1 MDDFSLS
8 SLQES
13 RNEYCSRLITL
24 LTPCIIDGVKSIFD
38 ESWKLC
44 IENDEKPKY
53 LMTFQN
59 FLTRVPKWNPNIIS
73 QECARIKEKSNCSYI
88 PDLITCVH
96 INQLKMLSCMR
107 VGTKQKKVNINV
119 PNLEDFIHKVYINAA
134 RKIYTNVYLFENGI
148 TQLKL
153 QKNARDLEILIR
165 ECVVQTIRENIPVE
179 ELLKLYMTET
189 IEDAIEVHEK
199 DEIISQE
206 PIIQAGDGGSGIGAA
221 GSMTNPS
228 FEESEK
234 LSKEEK
240 EKLEMIR
247 AASDSTSAD
256 NTDTNTNTNTNVS
269 FNMDNNQVIPIPPN
283 ENKHS
288 SRDDDNNYDDNDNYD
303 DDGDDGDDDDEY
315 GENVKLKIGGNVE
328 LNVDP
333 FPADS
338 DNGSGLGTDDGNGD
352 SDVELT
358 IDEIPMI
365 NGY

>member
-24 LTPCIIDGVKSIFD
+24 LAPCIIDGIKSIFD

-44 IENDEKPKY
+44 LENDEKPKY

-73 QECARIKEKSNCSYI
+73 QECERIKEKSNCSYI
-88 PDLITCVH
+88 PDIITCVH

-107 VGTKQKKVNINV
+107 VGTTQKKVNINV
-119 PNLEDFIHKVYINAA
+119 PNLEEFIHKVYINAA
-134 RKIYTNVYLFENGI
+134 RKIYTNVYLFETGI
-148 TQLKL
+148 SSLKL
-153 QKNARDLEILIR
+153 QRNARELEVLIR
-165 ECVVQTIRENIPVE
+165 ECIIHTIRENIPVE

-189 IEDAIEVHEK
+189 TEDAIEIHEK

-206 PIIQAGDGGSGIGAA
+206 PIIQQHGGGGAA
-221 GSMTNPS
+221 GTMTNPS
-228 FEESEK
+228 SEESDK
-234 LSKEEK
+234 ISKEEK
-240 EKLEMIR
+240 EKLEMIKS
-247 AASDSTSAD
+247 ASDSAS
-256 NTDTNTNTNTNVS
+256 NTNSNVS

-283 ENKHS
+283 ENKDS
-288 SRDDDNNYDDNDNYD
+288 SHDNYNDDDDDDYNMDDDDDDNDYA
-303 DDGDDGDDDDEY
+303 
-315 GENVKLKIGGNVE
+315 ENVKLKIGGNVE

-333 FPADS
+333 FPVDS
-338 DNGSGLGTDDGNGD
+338 DSGSGMESDDGG

-365 NGY
+365 AGY

>member
-153 QKNARDLEILIR
+153 QRNARDLEILIR

-206 PIIQAGDGGSGIGAA
+206 PIIQDKSGGNGGSGIGAA

-234 LSKEEK
+234 ISKEEK
-240 EKLEMIR
+240 EKLEMIK
-247 AASDSTSAD
+247 AASDSTS
-256 NTDTNTNTNTNVS
+256 NTNGNVS

-288 SRDDDNNYDDNDNYD
+288 SHDDDYNDDNDYDIDDDDDD
-303 DDGDDGDDDDEY
+303 DDGY
-315 GENVKLKIGGNVE
+315 SENVKLKIGGNVE
-328 LNVDP
+328 LSVDP
-333 FPADS
+333 FPSDS
-338 DNGSGLGTDDGNGD
+338 DNGSELGMHDGNGD

-365 NGY
+365 DGY

>member
-119 PNLEDFIHKVYINAA
+119 PNLDDFIHKVYINAA

-153 QKNARDLEILIR
+153 QRNARDLEVLIR
-165 ECVVQTIRENIPVE
+165 ECIVQTIRENIPVE

-206 PIIQAGDGGSGIGAA
+206 PIIQDQVGGSGIGAA

-228 FEESEK
+228 YEESEK

-240 EKLEMIR
+240 NNLEMIK
-247 AASDSTSAD
+247 AASDSAS
-256 NTDTNTNTNTNVS
+256 NTNTNVS

-283 ENKHS
+283 ESKHS
-288 SRDDDNNYDDNDNYD
+288 SREDNYD
-303 DDGDDGDDDDEY
+303 DDNDYDIDDDDDDDDGY
-315 GENVKLKIGGNVE
+315 AENVKLKIGGNVE
-328 LNVDP
+328 LSVDP

-352 SDVELT
+352 SDVELM

-365 NGY
+365 DGY

>member
-119 PNLEDFIHKVYINAA
+119 PNLDDFIHKVYINAA

-153 QKNARDLEILIR
+153 QRNARDLEVLIR
-165 ECVVQTIRENIPVE
+165 ECIVQTIRENIPVE

-206 PIIQAGDGGSGIGAA
+206 PIIQDQGGGSGIGAA

-228 FEESEK
+228 YEESEK

-240 EKLEMIR
+240 NNLEMIK
-247 AASDSTSAD
+247 AASDSAS
-256 NTDTNTNTNTNVS
+256 NTNTNVS

-283 ENKHS
+283 ESKHS
-288 SRDDDNNYDDNDNYD
+288 SREDNYD
-303 DDGDDGDDDDEY
+303 DDNDYDIDDDDDDDDGY
-315 GENVKLKIGGNVE
+315 AENVKLKIGGNVE
-328 LNVDP
+328 LSVDP

-365 NGY
+365 DGY

>member
-1 MDDFSLS
+1 MDDFSLT

-24 LTPCIIDGVKSIFD
+24 LTPCIIDGLKSIFD

-44 IENDEKPKY
+44 TESDEKSKY

-107 VGTKQKKVNINV
+107 VGTKQKKVNINI
-119 PNLEDFIHKVYINAA
+119 PNLEEFIHKVYINAA
-134 RKIYTNVYLFENGI
+134 RKIYTNVYLFETGI
-148 TQLKL
+148 SSIKL
-153 QKNARDLEILIR
+153 QKNARDLEIIIR
-165 ECVVQTIRENIPVE
+165 ECIVHTIRESIPVE

-206 PIIQAGDGGSGIGAA
+206 PIIQDQTGGNSGSGISAA

-228 FEESEK
+228 LEESEK

-240 EKLEMIR
+240 ENLEMIK
-247 AASDSTSAD
+247 AASDSAG
-256 NTDTNTNTNTNVS
+256 NTNSNVS
-269 FNMDNNQVIPIPPN
+269 FNMDNNEVIPIPPN
-283 ENKHS
+283 ENKDS
-288 SRDDDNNYDDNDNYD
+288 SHYDNYD
-303 DDGDDGDDDDEY
+303 DDNDYGDEDDDDDNDY

-328 LNVDP
+328 LSVVP
-333 FPADS
+333 FPADNDS
-338 DNGSGLGTDDGNGD
+338 VSGLGTDDGGGD

-365 NGY
+365 GGY

>member
-44 IENDEKPKY
+44 VENDEKPKY

-73 QECARIKEKSNCSYI
+73 QECERIKEKSNCSYI

-107 VGTKQKKVNINV
+107 VGTKQKKVNVNV
-119 PNLEDFIHKVYINAA
+119 PNLDEFIHKVYINAA
-134 RKIYTNVYLFENGI
+134 RKIYTNVYLFEIGVSS
-148 TQLKL
+148 LKL
-153 QKNARDLEILIR
+153 QRNARDLEVVIR
-165 ECVVQTIRENIPVE
+165 ECIVQTIRENIPVE

-189 IEDAIEVHEK
+189 IEDVIEVHEK
-199 DEIISQE
+199 DEIVSQE
-206 PIIQAGDGGSGIGAA
+206 PIVQQDAGGGAA
-221 GSMTNPS
+221 GSMSNPTS
-228 FEESEK
+228 EESEK
-234 LSKEEK
+234 ISKEEK
-240 EKLEMIR
+240 EKLEMIK
-247 AASDSTSAD
+247 AASDSIG
-256 NTDTNTNTNTNVS
+256 NTNTNTNTNVS
-269 FNMDNNQVIPIPPN
+269 FNMDNNEVIPIPPN
-283 ENKHS
+283 ENKNNAL
-288 SRDDDNNYDDNDNYD
+288 DDDDDDYDIDE
-303 DDGDDGDDDDEY
+303 DDGDGDGDY
-315 GENVKLKIGGNVE
+315 SENVKLKIGDNVE
-328 LNVDP
+328 LSVDA
-333 FPADS
+333 FPADNDS
-338 DNGSGLGTDDGNGD
+338 VSGLGSDDGGGD

-365 NGY
+365 DSY

>member
-119 PNLEDFIHKVYINAA
+119 PNLDDFIHKVYINAA

-153 QKNARDLEILIR
+153 QRNARDLEVLIR
-165 ECVVQTIRENIPVE
+165 ECIVQTIRENIPVE

-206 PIIQAGDGGSGIGAA
+206 PIIQDQGGGSGIGAA

-228 FEESEK
+228 YEESEK

-240 EKLEMIR
+240 NNLEMIK
-247 AASDSTSAD
+247 AASDSAS
-256 NTDTNTNTNTNVS
+256 NTNTNVS

-288 SRDDDNNYDDNDNYD
+288 SRDDNYD
-303 DDGDDGDDDDEY
+303 DDNDYDIDDDDDDDDGY
-315 GENVKLKIGGNVE
+315 AENVKLKIGGNVE
-328 LNVDP
+328 LSVDP

-365 NGY
+365 DGY

>member
-153 QKNARDLEILIR
+153 QRNARDLEILIR

-206 PIIQAGDGGSGIGAA
+206 PIIQDKSGGNGEGGIGAA

-234 LSKEEK
+234 ISKEEK
-240 EKLEMIR
+240 EKLEMIK
-247 AASDSTSAD
+247 AASDSTSNA
-256 NTDTNTNTNTNVS
+256 NGNVS

-288 SRDDDNNYDDNDNYD
+288 SHDDSYNDDNDYDIDDDDDDD
-303 DDGDDGDDDDEY
+303 DDGY
-315 GENVKLKIGGNVE
+315 AENVKLKIGGNVE
-328 LNVDP
+328 LSVDP

-365 NGY
+365 DGY

>member
-24 LTPCIIDGVKSIFD
+24 LAPCIIDGIKSIFD

-44 IENDEKPKY
+44 LENDEKPKY

-73 QECARIKEKSNCSYI
+73 QECDRIKEKSNCSYI

-107 VGTKQKKVNINV
+107 VGTKQKKVNVNV
-119 PNLEDFIHKVYINAA
+119 PNLEEFIHKVYINAA
-134 RKIYTNVYLFENGI
+134 RKIYTNVYLFETGVSS
-148 TQLKL
+148 LKL
-153 QKNARDLEILIR
+153 QRNARDLEVVIR
-165 ECVVQTIRENIPVE
+165 ECIVQTIRENIPVE

-189 IEDAIEVHEK
+189 IEDVIEVHEK
-199 DEIISQE
+199 DEIVSQE
-206 PIIQAGDGGSGIGAA
+206 PIIQDHSGGSHAA
-221 GSMTNPS
+221 GSMSNPTS
-228 FEESEK
+228 EESEK
-234 LSKEEK
+234 ISKEEK
-240 EKLEMIR
+240 EKLEMIK
-247 AASDSTSAD
+247 AASTGLSENNSDINSVNTSG
-256 NTDTNTNTNTNVS
+256 NTNVS
-269 FNMDNNQVIPIPPN
+269 FNMDNNEVIPIPAN

-288 SRDDDNNYDDNDNYD
+288 SRDDDDD
-303 DDGDDGDDDDEY
+303 DDGDDYNIDDDDDDDDDYSES
-315 GENVKLKIGGNVE
+315 VKLKIGDNVE
-328 LNVDP
+328 LNVDA

-338 DNGSGLGTDDGNGD
+338 DSISGLGSDDGS

-365 NGY
+365 DSY

>member
-153 QKNARDLEILIR
+153 QKNARDLEVLIR
-165 ECVVQTIRENIPVE
+165 ECIVQTIRENIPVE

-206 PIIQAGDGGSGIGAA
+206 PITQDQNGGNSGSGIGAA

-228 FEESEK
+228 YEESEK

-240 EKLEMIR
+240 NNLEMIK
-247 AASDSTSAD
+247 AASDSAS
-256 NTDTNTNTNTNVS
+256 NTNTNVS

-288 SRDDDNNYDDNDNYD
+288 SHDDNYD
-303 DDGDDGDDDDEY
+303 DDNDYDDDDDDDDDGY
-315 GENVKLKIGGNVE
+315 SENVKLKIGGNVE

-338 DNGSGLGTDDGNGD
+338 DNSSEFGTDDRNGD

-365 NGY
+365 DGY

>member
-1 MDDFSLS
+1 MDDFSLT

-44 IENDEKPKY
+44 TESDEKSKY

-107 VGTKQKKVNINV
+107 VGTKQKKVNINI
-119 PNLEDFIHKVYINAA
+119 PNLEEFIHKVYINAA
-134 RKIYTNVYLFENGI
+134 RKIYTNVYLFETGI
-148 TQLKL
+148 SSIKL
-153 QKNARDLEILIR
+153 QKNARDLEIIIR
-165 ECVVQTIRENIPVE
+165 ECIVHTIRESIPVE

-206 PIIQAGDGGSGIGAA
+206 PIIQDQTGGNSGSGIGAA

-228 FEESEK
+228 LEESEK

-240 EKLEMIR
+240 ENLEMIK
-247 AASDSTSAD
+247 AASDSAG
-256 NTDTNTNTNTNVS
+256 NTNSNVS

-283 ENKHS
+283 ENKDS
-288 SRDDDNNYDDNDNYD
+288 SHYDNYD
-303 DDGDDGDDDDEY
+303 DDNDYDDEDDDDDNEY

-328 LNVDP
+328 LSVDP
-333 FPADS
+333 FPADNDS
-338 DNGSGLGTDDGNGD
+338 VSGLGTDDGGGD

-365 NGY
+365 GGY

>member
-44 IENDEKPKY
+44 TENDEKPKY

-73 QECARIKEKSNCSYI
+73 QECERIKEKSNCSYI

-119 PNLEDFIHKVYINAA
+119 PNLDEFIHKVYINAA
-134 RKIYTNVYLFENGI
+134 RKIYTNVYLFETGVSS
-148 TQLKL
+148 LKL
-153 QKNARDLEILIR
+153 QRNARDLEVLIR
-165 ECVVQTIRENIPVE
+165 ECIVQTIRENIPVE

-206 PIIQAGDGGSGIGAA
+206 PITQNHSGGGAA
-221 GSMTNPS
+221 GTMTNPS
-228 FEESEK
+228 SEESEK
-234 LSKEEK
+234 ISKEEK

-247 AASDSTSAD
+247 AASDSGNS
-256 NTDTNTNTNTNVS
+256 NTNVS

-283 ENKHS
+283 ESKDS
-288 SRDDDNNYDDNDNYD
+288 SHDDYNDDDDYDID
-303 DDGDDGDDDDEY
+303 DEDDDEY
-315 GENVKLKIGGNVE
+315 AENVKLKIGGNVE

-338 DNGSGLGTDDGNGD
+338 DSGSGIESDDGG

-365 NGY
+365 GGY

>member
-107 VGTKQKKVNINV
+107 VGTKQKKVNINI

-153 QKNARDLEILIR
+153 QKNARDLEMLIR

-206 PIIQAGDGGSGIGAA
+206 PIIQDQTGGSGIGAA

-234 LSKEEK
+234 ISKEEK

-247 AASDSTSAD
+247 AASDSAG
-256 NTDTNTNTNTNVS
+256 NTNTNVS

-288 SRDDDNNYDDNDNYD
+288 SHDDNYD
-303 DDGDDGDDDDEY
+303 DDDHDDDDDDDEEY

-333 FPADS
+333 FPSDS
-338 DNGSGLGTDDGNGD
+338 DSGSGLGTDDGNGD

-365 NGY
+365 DGY

>member
-1 MDDFSLS
+1 MDDFSLT

-44 IENDEKPKY
+44 TESDEKSKY

-107 VGTKQKKVNINV
+107 VGTKQKKVNINI
-119 PNLEDFIHKVYINAA
+119 PNLEEFIHKVYINAA
-134 RKIYTNVYLFENGI
+134 RKIYTNVYLFETGI
-148 TQLKL
+148 SSIKL
-153 QKNARDLEILIR
+153 QKNARDLEIIIR
-165 ECVVQTIRENIPVE
+165 ECIVHTIRESIPVE

-206 PIIQAGDGGSGIGAA
+206 PIIQDQTGGNSGSGIGAA

-228 FEESEK
+228 LEESEK

-240 EKLEMIR
+240 ENLEMIK
-247 AASDSTSAD
+247 AASDSAG
-256 NTDTNTNTNTNVS
+256 NTNSNVS
-269 FNMDNNQVIPIPPN
+269 FNMDNNEVIPIPPN
-283 ENKHS
+283 ENKDISHY
-288 SRDDDNNYDDNDNYD
+288 NNYDDDNDY
-303 DDGDDGDDDDEY
+303 GDEDDDDDNEY

-328 LNVDP
+328 LSVDP
-333 FPADS
+333 FPADNDS
-338 DNGSGLGTDDGNGD
+338 VSGLGTDDGGGD

-365 NGY
+365 GGY